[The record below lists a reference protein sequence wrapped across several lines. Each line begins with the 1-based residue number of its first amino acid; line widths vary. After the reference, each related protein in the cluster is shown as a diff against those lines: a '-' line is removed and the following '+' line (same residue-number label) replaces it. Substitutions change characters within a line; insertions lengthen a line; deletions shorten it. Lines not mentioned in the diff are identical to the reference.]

1 MIAIHNNKILLL
13 KIYFKNVNFRIKK
26 YNNIIFKSKQ
36 FVIYLVY
43 LLFFILAF
51 LWLDFGHLI

>member
-26 YNNIIFKSKQ
+26 YNYIIFKSQQ
-36 FVIYLVY
+36 FVIYLV
-43 LLFFILAF
+43 
-51 LWLDFGHLI
+51 

>member
-26 YNNIIFKSKQ
+26 YNNIIFKSQQ

-43 LLFFILAF
+43 LLVFILAF
-51 LWLDFGHLI
+51 F